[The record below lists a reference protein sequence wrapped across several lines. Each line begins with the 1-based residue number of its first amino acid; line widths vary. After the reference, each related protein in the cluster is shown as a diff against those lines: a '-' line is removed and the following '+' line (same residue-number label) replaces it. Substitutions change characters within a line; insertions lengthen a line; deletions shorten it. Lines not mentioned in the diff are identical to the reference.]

1 MSGSGSDV
9 LKEYMVKLTYQVNA
23 ASQASFV
30 RSLVES
36 ATSSSQAASAMYRL
50 GAAIAH
56 MARGMAEAGDKLYW
70 MGQRLQSSV
79 QGIESATYAMTQLGS
94 SASSAHA
101 SMEAMGNFARTYGPA
116 ATNYLRSIGI
126 TATDAGQRMEQLGNH
141 LRSMGF
147 QRGKEGTTGYAM
159 GKQLAS
165 FLGVSE
171 DDARAAADPEFARR
185 RAEQRALV
193 AKAGLNMDQ
202 QTASA
207 QRLMNVFRQFDLLTD
222 TVWKRFGQ
230 DVMPGLT
237 KDFEHLYAV
246 LYKHLPDIT
255 EFFNKMAKA
264 ILWVVDLFVVFVD
277 TIDKLDAT
285 SIKMIEVFAGVLAAV
300 RVLSAGLLAS
310 PLFWFIAGLTT
321 LLLLIDDYNH
331 WKEDQKDGKRT
342 SAFDWSG
349 FSEMKGS
356 VDKFGEEWLHVCNLF
371 EKILLSMGLL
381 FAAPMLLGLGR
392 TAAAVAGIGGAA
404 SGLLGFLMR
413 IAPILALLSFV
424 GPAGGENKEWS
435 EEKNKEFL
443 REREKH
449 KNDPGFLDWAQ
460 KWIYDNLPDK
470 TGPLGRSLN
479 PYSQGSEGGQSTP
492 PGTISTNTAS
502 GAFMAAQSGSK
513 PSGQEVLEYLMSP
526 QGGAWSNVQA
536 AGIIGN
542 LMQESGLDPNAK
554 GDGGA
559 AYGMAQWHP
568 DRQALFQQRFG
579 KPIQQ
584 ASWREQIDFLNW
596 ELGHNESRAG
606 NALRGASTIDTATM
620 AALGMERPKD
630 WDKTPAELNR
640 RLPYARAALLP
651 GSVSG
656 QAWGSG
662 GGGGVVGLPGGW
674 QPGAPMGGAGGVT
687 INQKTD
693 INVASG
699 PTAADTAA
707 RVAGAQTRVNQ
718 SLVRNTRSVLR

>member
-1 MSGSGSDV
+1 
-9 LKEYMVKLTYQVNA
+9 MVKLTYQVNA

-50 GAAIAH
+50 GMAVAN

-79 QGIESATYAMTQLGS
+79 QGIESATYAMTQLGA
-94 SASSAHA
+94 SAGEAHSA
-101 SMEAMGNFARTYGPA
+101 MEGVGNFVRSYGPA
-116 ATNYLRSIGI
+116 ATNYLRSIGV
-126 TATDAGQRMEQLGNH
+126 TATDAGQRMSQLGAH

-147 QRGKEGTTGYAM
+147 APGREGTTGYALGRNLIQM
-159 GKQLAS
+159 
-165 FLGVSE
+165 LGVNE
-171 DDARAAADPEFARR
+171 DAARAAASGQFDQRMRERQALAAR
-185 RAEQRALV
+185 
-193 AKAGLNMDQ
+193 AGLNVDVWDK
-202 QTASA
+202 SA
-207 QRLMNVFRQFDLLTD
+207 QRLMTVFRQFDSLLD
-222 TVWKRFGQ
+222 VIWKKFGQ
-230 DVMPGLT
+230 DIMPGLT
-237 KDFEHLYAV
+237 EDFEHLYAV
-246 LYKHLPDIT
+246 LYKHIPEIT
-255 EFFNKMAKA
+255 AFFNTMGKA
-264 ILWVVDLFVVFVD
+264 IKWVVDLFVVFVD

-285 SIKMIEVFAGVLAAV
+285 SIKMIEIFTGVLAAV
-300 RVLSAGLLAS
+300 RVLSAGLLTS

-331 WKEDQKDGKRT
+331 WKNDQKAGTNT
-342 SAFDWSG
+342 SMFDWSG
-349 FSEMKGS
+349 FEGMKTGI
-356 VDKFGEEWLHVCNLF
+356 DKWGEDVLGVCNLF
-371 EKILLSMGLL
+371 QKILVTMGLL
-381 FAAPMLLGLGR
+381 FAAPMLLGLAN

-413 IAPILALLSFV
+413 IAPLLALLSFI

-435 EEKNKEFL
+435 EEKNKQFL
-443 REREKH
+443 EEREKH

-470 TGPLGRSLN
+470 TGPAGRALN
-479 PYSQGSEGGQSTP
+479 PYSPGSAGGQSEP
-492 PGTISTNTAS
+492 PGAVSTNTAP
-502 GAFMAAQSGSK
+502 GGFMTAQSGSK
-513 PSGQEVLEYLMSP
+513 PSGQELLEYLMSP
-526 QGGAWSNVQA
+526 QGGGWTNMQA

-554 GDGGA
+554 GDGGS

-584 ASWREQIDFLNW
+584 ATWREQIDFLNW
-596 ELGHNESRAG
+596 ELGNNESRAG
-606 NALRGASTIDTATM
+606 NALRGAGSIETATM

-630 WDKTPAELNR
+630 WNTNPAELNR

-656 QAWGSG
+656 QPMVSG
-662 GGGGVVGLPGGW
+662 GGGGGGVGLPGGW
-674 QPGAPMGGAGGVT
+674 QPGAPMGGAGGVV

-693 INVASG
+693 INVAPG
-699 PTAADTAA
+699 PTAADTAN